1 MAAVLALCLGFFS
14 WAANSTRPRESY
26 AIHLAGGSGQASSV
40 MSDSVMDLYSDHIL
54 LIRLEDFETI
64 REYQSTD
71 AIYPASLTKIMT
83 GILAIEALDNF
94 DEKIII
100 QPEWIRTL
108 KEKNASMAGFSPGE
122 AVCVRD
128 LLYGTLLPSGA
139 DGALALAW
147 RISGSEEAFARLMN
161 EKAQSLGMLHTHFSN
176 ATGLHEEDHVTTLQ
190 DMDLLLDYALDNG
203 VFRRIFTT
211 HQYQTEATNMHEQGI
226 FLEST
231 LFGKMDAAEKE
242 TDGLVDSLG
251 QLDFGGWILGGKTGY
266 TPEAGLC
273 LASLAQIHNEEYLLL
288 TAGACG
294 TSASAPYHI
303 LDAVEVYSHME

>member
-1 MAAVLALCLGFFS
+1 MTRISIVLERKFSLLLKFNENIRFVFIKSPPWLRLLLCAWDFFRGQQT
-14 WAANSTRPRESY
+14 AHVPRESY

-147 RISGSEEAFARLMN
+147 RISGSEE
-161 EKAQSLGMLHTHFSN
+161 SLCP
-176 ATGLHEEDHVTTLQ
+176 ADE
-190 DMDLLLDYALDNG
+190 
-203 VFRRIFTT
+203 
-211 HQYQTEATNMHEQGI
+211 
-226 FLEST
+226 
-231 LFGKMDAAEKE
+231 
-242 TDGLVDSLG
+242 
-251 QLDFGGWILGGKTGY
+251 
-266 TPEAGLC
+266 
-273 LASLAQIHNEEYLLL
+273 
-288 TAGACG
+288 
-294 TSASAPYHI
+294 
-303 LDAVEVYSHME
+303 